1 MVRILIAD
9 DFHEWRTQVR
19 RVLQVRPE
27 WEIICEA
34 RDGLEAVVKTA
45 ELQPDIVL
53 LDIGMPELNGI
64 EASRRIAE
72 LSPNTKVVFL
82 SQNSDIDLMAAAL
95 ATGAKGYV
103 LKVNAGLELVPLIDA
118 AAMHPEIC
126 LQRR

>member
-82 SQNSDIDLMAAAL
+82 SQNSDIDLIAAAL